1 MKRILSTLLV
11 FALAIPLFV
20 NCKKDKGVPVES
32 FSIDPVT
39 VYLNDGD
46 THQLD
51 VIVQP
56 KKAKKGEFM
65 SSLVWVSDDENIASV
80 DENGLVTA
88 KMRGNTRITAS
99 TSDGTLSASC
109 DVNVQLVLTDDK
121 DITAYFEGN
130 FALALRYKGLIAD
143 ENKITY
149 GDVKDIKE
157 FDVPA
162 LYVKDIETAG
172 GLEFLVNLESL
183 DLGGAKN
190 LTSLNVSTLTKLKKL
205 VAAKG
210 KLTHVDLTNC
220 SDLESVFMDDNKLES
235 VVFGQHPNLTKVSM
249 NTNKLKE
256 FNASSLPGLVY
267 LDLAENELESI
278 DLTGCK
284 LIETL
289 WLNNNK
295 LKSIDAGS
303 LEKLQLQGFRF
314 FFNPGENGV
323 LNVKDSKNSMSLWSW
338 QMIKGDES
346 SRVKG
351 TLYCENSPKIKTQP
365 KSEIAAKTGVPFS
378 VSVEMESSG
387 NYQYMW
393 VMSTPIADESTGL
406 TSYAISA
413 PLSDDSDGSYYISG
427 SNTNTLT
434 INVGSSNIFVLLACM
449 IYDEATGTTTISDFA
464 SIKYE

>member
-121 DITAYFEGN
+121 DISAYFEGS

-149 GDVKDIKE
+149 GEVKNITE

-205 VAAKG
+205 VATKG

-278 DLTGCK
+278 DLSGCK

-323 LNVKDSKNSMSLWSW
+323 LKVTNGKNSMTLWSW

-365 KSEIAAKTGVPFS
+365 EPEIAAKTGVPFS
-378 VSVEMESSG
+378 VSVEMESTG
-387 NYQYMW
+387 NYKYNW
-393 VMSTPIADESTGL
+393 FLSSPVENETTGL
-406 TSYAISA
+406 TSYGIN
-413 PLSDDSDGSYYISG
+413 PLSDYSDGTYYISG

-434 INVGSSNIFVLLACM
+434 INVGNSDMFVLLACM
-449 IYDEATGTTTISDFA
+449 IYDEATGTTTVSDFA

>member
-11 FALAIPLFV
+11 IALAIPLFV
-20 NCKKDKGVPVES
+20 NCKKDKGVQVES

-65 SSLVWVSDDENIASV
+65 SSLVWVSDDENIASI

-99 TSDGTLSASC
+99 TSDGTMSASC

-121 DITAYFEGN
+121 DISAYFEGS

-149 GDVKDIKE
+149 GEVKNITE

-205 VAAKG
+205 VATKG

-278 DLTGCK
+278 DLSGCK

-351 TLYCENSPKIKTQP
+351 TLYCEKSPKIKTQP
-365 KSEIAAKTGVPFS
+365 KPEIAAKTGVPFS
-378 VSVEMESSG
+378 VSVEMESTG
-387 NYQYMW
+387 NYKYNW
-393 VMSTPIADESTGL
+393 FLSSPVENETTGL
-406 TSYAISA
+406 TSYGII
-413 PLSDDSDGSYYISG
+413 PLSDDSDGIYYVSG

-434 INVGSSNIFVLLACM
+434 INVGSPDIFVLLACM
-449 IYDEATGTTTISDFA
+449 IYDEATGTTTVSDFA

>member
-11 FALAIPLFV
+11 IALAIPLFV

-99 TSDGTLSASC
+99 TSDGTMSASC

-121 DITAYFEGN
+121 DITAYFEDN
-130 FALALRYKGLIAD
+130 FALALQYKGLID
-143 ENKITY
+143 DDNKITY
-149 GDVKDIKE
+149 GEVKNITE

-205 VAAKG
+205 VATKG

-235 VVFGQHPNLTKVSM
+235 VVFGQHPNLAKVSM

-256 FNASSLPGLVY
+256 FNASTLPGLVY

-323 LNVKDSKNSMSLWSW
+323 LKVTNAKNSMTLWSW

-365 KSEIAAKTGVPFS
+365 KPEIAAKTGVPFS
-378 VSVEMESSG
+378 VSVEMESTG
-387 NYQYMW
+387 NYKYNW
-393 VMSTPIADESTGL
+393 FLSSPVNETPGL
-406 TSYAISA
+406 TSYGIS
-413 PLSDDSDGSYYISG
+413 PLSDDSDGTYYISG

-434 INVGSSNIFVLLACM
+434 INVGYSNTVVLLACM

>member
-11 FALAIPLFV
+11 IALAIPLFV
-20 NCKKDKGVPVES
+20 NCKKDKGVQVES

-56 KKAKKGEFM
+56 GKAKKGEFM

-121 DITAYFEGN
+121 EISAYFEGN
-130 FALALRYKGLIAD
+130 FALALEYDGKIAD
-143 ENKITY
+143 NNKITY
-149 GDVKDIKE
+149 GEVKNITE

-205 VAAKG
+205 VATKG

-220 SDLESVFMDDNKLES
+220 SDLESVIMDDNKLES

-256 FNASSLPGLVY
+256 FNASSFPGLVY
-267 LDLAENELESI
+267 LDLSENELESI
-278 DLTGCK
+278 NLTGCK
-284 LIETL
+284 LIESL
-289 WLNNNK
+289 WLNYNK
-295 LKSIDAGS
+295 LKSIDAGA
-303 LEKLQLQGFRF
+303 LPDKMTKFEY

-323 LNVKDSKNSMSLWSW
+323 LKVIYGKISGTSYSW

-351 TLYCENSPKIKTQP
+351 VLYCENSPKIKTQP
-365 KSEIAAKTGVPFS
+365 TPEIAAKPGVPFS
-378 VSVEMESSG
+378 VSVEMESTG
-387 NYQYMW
+387 NYQYYW
-393 VMSTPIADESTGL
+393 CLSAPAEVGSTGL
-406 TSYAISA
+406 TGYPFNPIS
-413 PLSDDSDGSYYISG
+413 DFSDGTYYVSG

-434 INVGSSNIFVLLACM
+434 VNAYNFVKDALLTCM
-449 IYDEATGTTTISDFA
+449 IYDEATGASTFSDFV
-464 SIKYE
+464 SVK

>member
-11 FALAIPLFV
+11 IALAIPLFV
-20 NCKKDKGVPVES
+20 NCKKDKGVQVES
-32 FSIDPVT
+32 FSIEPVT
-39 VYLNDGD
+39 VCLNDGD

-121 DITAYFEGN
+121 DISAYFEGN

-143 ENKITY
+143 NNKITY
-149 GDVKDIKE
+149 GEVKNITE

-183 DLGGAKN
+183 DLRGAKN

-205 VAAKG
+205 VATKG

-278 DLTGCK
+278 DLSGCK

-323 LNVKDSKNSMSLWSW
+323 LKVTNGKNSMTLWSW

-365 KSEIAAKTGVPFS
+365 EPEIAAKLGVPFS
-378 VSVEMESSG
+378 VSVEMESTG
-387 NYQYMW
+387 NYKYNW
-393 VMSTPIADESTGL
+393 LLSSPVENETPGL
-406 TSYAISA
+406 TSYGIN
-413 PLSDDSDGSYYISG
+413 PLSDYSDGTYYISG

-434 INVGSSNIFVLLACM
+434 INVGNSDMFVLLACM
-449 IYDEATGTTTISDFA
+449 IYDEATGTTTVSDFA

>member
-1 MKRILSTLLV
+1 MKRIISTLLV

-56 KKAKKGEFM
+56 GKAKKGEFM

-109 DVNVQLVLTDDK
+109 DVNVQLDLTDDK
-121 DITAYFEGN
+121 DITAYFEGS
-130 FALALRYKGLIAD
+130 FALALQYKKLIAD
-143 ENKITY
+143 NNKITY
-149 GDVKDIKE
+149 GEVKNITD
-157 FDVPA
+157 FGVPA

-172 GLEFLVNLESL
+172 GLEFIVNLESL

-205 VAAKG
+205 VATKG

-220 SDLESVFMDDNKLES
+220 SDLESVIMDDNKLER

-267 LDLAENELESI
+267 LDLSENELESI
-278 DLTGCK
+278 NLTGCK

-289 WLNNNK
+289 WLEYNK
-295 LKSIDAGS
+295 LKSIDVSS
-303 LEKLQLQGFRF
+303 LEKLKLERFKF

-323 LNVKDSKNSMSLWSW
+323 LKVANGKNSMTLWSW

-365 KSEIAAKTGVPFS
+365 KPEIAAKPGVPFS
-378 VSVEMESSG
+378 VSVEMESTG
-387 NYQYMW
+387 NYKYNW
-393 VMSTPIADESTGL
+393 LLSSPVENETTGL
-406 TSYAISA
+406 TSYVVN
-413 PLSDDSDGSYYISG
+413 PVSDDSDGIYYVSG

-434 INVGSSNIFVLLACM
+434 INVGSSDMFVLLACM
-449 IYDEATGTTTISDFA
+449 IYDEDTGTSTISDFA
-464 SIKYE
+464 TIKYE

>member
-11 FALAIPLFV
+11 IALAIPLFV

-56 KKAKKGEFM
+56 GKAKKGEFM

-121 DITAYFEGN
+121 DITAYFEGS
-130 FALALRYKGLIAD
+130 FALALKYNGLIAD
-143 ENKITY
+143 NNKITY

-162 LYVKDIETAG
+162 LYVKDIETAE
-172 GLEFLVNLESL
+172 GLEFLVNLEYL

-205 VAAKG
+205 VATKG
-210 KLTHVDLTNC
+210 KLTHVDLTSC
-220 SDLESVFMDDNKLES
+220 SDLESVIMDDNKLES

-267 LDLAENELESI
+267 LDLSENELESI
-278 DLTGCK
+278 NLTGCK

-289 WLNNNK
+289 WLNYNK
-295 LKSIDAGS
+295 LTSIDAGS
-303 LEKLQLQGFRF
+303 LPDKMNKFEY

-323 LNVKDSKNSMSLWSW
+323 LRVIYGKISGTSYSW

-351 TLYCENSPKIKTQP
+351 VLYCENSPKIKTQP
-365 KSEIAAKTGVPFS
+365 EPEIAAKPGVPFS
-378 VSVEMESSG
+378 VSVEMESTG
-387 NYQYMW
+387 NYQYYW
-393 VMSTPIADESTGL
+393 CLSAPAEVGPTGL
-406 TSYAISA
+406 TGYSFNPI
-413 PLSDDSDGSYYISG
+413 SDDSDGTYYISG

-434 INVGSSNIFVLLACM
+434 INVGSSDIFVLLACM
-449 IYDEATGTTTISDFA
+449 IYDEATGTTTISDF
-464 SIKYE
+464 SRIKYE

>member
-121 DITAYFEGN
+121 DISAYFEGS

-149 GDVKDIKE
+149 GEVKNITE

-205 VAAKG
+205 VATKG

-278 DLTGCK
+278 DLSGCK

-323 LNVKDSKNSMSLWSW
+323 LKVTNGKNSMTLWSW

-365 KSEIAAKTGVPFS
+365 EPEIAAKTGVPFS
-378 VSVEMESSG
+378 VSVEMESTG
-387 NYQYMW
+387 NYKYNW
-393 VMSTPIADESTGL
+393 FLSSPVENETTGL
-406 TSYAISA
+406 TSYGIN
-413 PLSDDSDGSYYISG
+413 PLSDYSDGTYYISG

-434 INVGSSNIFVLLACM
+434 INVGNSDMFVLLACM

>member
-56 KKAKKGEFM
+56 KKAKKSELM

-121 DITAYFEGN
+121 DITAYFEGS
-130 FALALRYKGLIAD
+130 FALALQYKKLIAN

-205 VAAKG
+205 VATKG

-235 VVFGQHPNLTKVSM
+235 VVFGQHPNLARISM
-249 NTNKLKE
+249 SKNKLKE
-256 FNASSLPGLVY
+256 FNASSFPGLVY

-284 LIETL
+284 LIESL
-289 WLNNNK
+289 WLNYNK
-295 LKSIDAGS
+295 LKSIDAGA
-303 LEKLQLQGFRF
+303 LPDKMTKFEY

-323 LNVKDSKNSMSLWSW
+323 LKVIYGKISGTSYSW

-351 TLYCENSPKIKTQP
+351 VLYCENSPKIKTQP
-365 KSEIAAKTGVPFS
+365 TPEIVAVAGVPFS
-378 VSVEMESSG
+378 VSVEMESTG
-387 NYQYMW
+387 NYQYYW
-393 VMSTPIADESTGL
+393 CLSAPAEVGSTGL
-406 TSYAISA
+406 TGYPFNPIS
-413 PLSDDSDGSYYISG
+413 DFSDGTYYISG

-434 INVGSSNIFVLLACM
+434 INVGNLDMFVLLTCM
-449 IYDEATGTTTISDFA
+449 IYDEATGASTFSDFV
-464 SIKYE
+464 SVK

>member
-56 KKAKKGEFM
+56 KKAKKSELM

-121 DITAYFEGN
+121 DITAYFEGS
-130 FALALRYKGLIAD
+130 FAIAMRYKGLIAN

-205 VAAKG
+205 KATKG

-220 SDLESVFMDDNKLES
+220 SDLESVIMDDNKLES
-235 VVFGQHPNLTKVSM
+235 VVFGQHPNLARISM
-249 NTNKLKE
+249 SKNKLKE
-256 FNASSLPGLVY
+256 FNASSFPGLVY

-284 LIETL
+284 LIESL
-289 WLNNNK
+289 WLNYNK
-295 LKSIDAGS
+295 LKSIDAGA
-303 LEKLQLQGFRF
+303 LPDKMTKFEY

-323 LNVKDSKNSMSLWSW
+323 LKVIYGKISGTSYSW

-351 TLYCENSPKIKTQP
+351 VLYCENSPKIKTQP
-365 KSEIAAKTGVPFS
+365 TPEIAAKPGVPFS
-378 VSVEMESSG
+378 VSVEMESTR
-387 NYQYMW
+387 NYQYYW
-393 VMSTPIADESTGL
+393 CLSAPAEVGSTGL
-406 TSYAISA
+406 TGYPFNPIS
-413 PLSDDSDGSYYISG
+413 DFSDGTYYISG

-434 INVGSSNIFVLLACM
+434 INVGNLDMFVLLTCM
-449 IYDEATGTTTISDFA
+449 ICDEATGASTFSDFV
-464 SIKYE
+464 SVK

>member
-11 FALAIPLFV
+11 IALAIPLFV

-46 THQLD
+46 TYQLD

-121 DITAYFEGN
+121 DITAYFEGS

-205 VAAKG
+205 VATKG

-220 SDLESVFMDDNKLES
+220 PNLESVIMDDNQLES
-235 VVFGQHPNLTKVSM
+235 VAFGQHPNLARVSM

-278 DLTGCK
+278 DLSGCK

-295 LKSIDAGS
+295 LKSIDASS

-323 LNVKDSKNSMSLWSW
+323 LKVTNGKNSMTLWSW

-365 KSEIAAKTGVPFS
+365 EPEIAAKLGVPFS
-378 VSVEMESSG
+378 VSVEMESTG
-387 NYQYMW
+387 NYKYNW
-393 VMSTPIADESTGL
+393 LLSSPVENETPGL
-406 TSYAISA
+406 TSYGIN
-413 PLSDDSDGSYYISG
+413 PLSDYSDGTYYISG

-434 INVGSSNIFVLLACM
+434 INVGNSDMFVLLACM
-449 IYDEATGTTTISDFA
+449 IYDEATGTTTVSDFA

>member
-56 KKAKKGEFM
+56 GKAKKGEFM

-121 DITAYFEGN
+121 DITAYFEGS
-130 FALALRYKGLIAD
+130 FALALQYKKLIAD
-143 ENKITY
+143 NNKITY
-149 GDVKDIKE
+149 GEVKNITD

-205 VAAKG
+205 VATKG

-220 SDLESVFMDDNKLES
+220 SDLESVIMDDNQLES

-284 LIETL
+284 LIESL
-289 WLNNNK
+289 WLNYNK
-295 LKSIDAGS
+295 LKSIDAGA
-303 LEKLQLQGFRF
+303 LPDKMTKFEY

-323 LNVKDSKNSMSLWSW
+323 LKVIYGKISGTSYSW

-351 TLYCENSPKIKTQP
+351 VLYCENSPKIKTQP
-365 KSEIAAKTGVPFS
+365 TPEIAAKPGVPFS
-378 VSVEMESSG
+378 VSVEMESTG
-387 NYQYMW
+387 NYQYYW
-393 VMSTPIADESTGL
+393 CLSAPAEVGSTGL
-406 TSYAISA
+406 TGYPFNPIS
-413 PLSDDSDGSYYISG
+413 DFSDGTYYISG

-434 INVGSSNIFVLLACM
+434 INVGNLDMFVLLTCM
-449 IYDEATGTTTISDFA
+449 IYDEATGTTTISDF
-464 SIKYE
+464 SRIKYE

>member
-11 FALAIPLFV
+11 IALAIPLFV
-20 NCKKDKGVPVES
+20 NCKKDKGVQVES

-56 KKAKKGEFM
+56 GKAKKGEFM

-121 DITAYFEGN
+121 DITAYFEGS
-130 FALALRYKGLIAD
+130 FALALQYKKLIAD
-143 ENKITY
+143 NNKITY
-149 GDVKDIKE
+149 GEVKNITD

-190 LTSLNVSTLTKLKKL
+190 LTSLNVSTLTKLKEL
-205 VAAKG
+205 VATKG

-220 SDLESVFMDDNKLES
+220 SDLKSVIMDDNKLES
-235 VVFGQHPNLTKVSM
+235 VVFGQHPNLARISM
-249 NTNKLKE
+249 SNNKLKE
-256 FNASSLPGLVY
+256 FNASSFPGLVY
-267 LDLAENELESI
+267 LDLSENELESI
-278 DLTGCK
+278 NLTGCK
-284 LIETL
+284 LIESL
-289 WLNNNK
+289 WLNYNK
-295 LKSIDAGS
+295 LTSIDAGS
-303 LEKLQLQGFRF
+303 LPDKMNKFEY

-323 LNVKDSKNSMSLWSW
+323 LKVIYGKISGTSYSW

-351 TLYCENSPKIKTQP
+351 VLYCENSPKIKTQP
-365 KSEIAAKTGVPFS
+365 TPEIVAVAGVPFS
-378 VSVEMESSG
+378 VSVEMESTG
-387 NYQYMW
+387 NYQYYW
-393 VMSTPIADESTGL
+393 CLSAPAEVGSTGL
-406 TSYAISA
+406 TGYPFNPIS
-413 PLSDDSDGSYYISG
+413 DFSDGTFYISG

-434 INVGSSNIFVLLACM
+434 INVGNLDMFVLLTCM
-449 IYDEATGTTTISDFA
+449 IYDEATGASTLSDFV
-464 SIKYE
+464 SVK

>member
-11 FALAIPLFV
+11 IALAIPLFV

-39 VYLNDGD
+39 VYLNDGE

-56 KKAKKGEFM
+56 EKAKKGEFM

-121 DITAYFEGN
+121 DISAYFEGS

-149 GDVKDIKE
+149 GEVKNITE

-205 VAAKG
+205 VATKG

-278 DLTGCK
+278 DLSGCK

-323 LNVKDSKNSMSLWSW
+323 LKVTNGKNSMTLWSW

-365 KSEIAAKTGVPFS
+365 NPEIAAKTGVPFS
-378 VSVEMESSG
+378 VSVEMESTG
-387 NYQYMW
+387 NYKYNW
-393 VMSTPIADESTGL
+393 FLSSPTADESTGL
-406 TSYAISA
+406 TSYPVSA
-413 PLSDDSDGSYYISG
+413 LSDMSDGTYYISG

-434 INVGSSNIFVLLACM
+434 INVGNSDMFVLLACM
-449 IYDEATGTTTISDFA
+449 IYDEATGTSTVSDFA

>member
-11 FALAIPLFV
+11 IALAIPLFV
-20 NCKKDKGVPVES
+20 NCKKDKGVQVES
-32 FSIDPVT
+32 FSIEPVT

-121 DITAYFEGN
+121 DISAYFEGS

-143 ENKITY
+143 NKKITY
-149 GDVKDIKE
+149 GEVKNITE

-205 VAAKG
+205 VATKG

-278 DLTGCK
+278 DLSGCK

-323 LNVKDSKNSMSLWSW
+323 LKVTNGKNSMTLWSW

-365 KSEIAAKTGVPFS
+365 EPEIAAKLGVPFS
-378 VSVEMESSG
+378 VSVEMESTG
-387 NYQYMW
+387 NYKYNW
-393 VMSTPIADESTGL
+393 LLSSPVENETPGL
-406 TSYAISA
+406 TSYGIN
-413 PLSDDSDGSYYISG
+413 PLSDYSDGTYYISG

-434 INVGSSNIFVLLACM
+434 INVGNSDMFVLLACM
-449 IYDEATGTTTISDFA
+449 IYDEATGTTTVSDFA

>member
-1 MKRILSTLLV
+1 MKRIISTLLV

-56 KKAKKGEFM
+56 GKAKKGEFM

-99 TSDGTLSASC
+99 TSDGSLSASC

-121 DITAYFEGN
+121 DITAYFEGH
-130 FALALRYKGLIAD
+130 FALALQYKELIAD
-143 ENKITY
+143 NNKITY
-149 GDVKDIKE
+149 GEVKNITD
-157 FDVPA
+157 FGVPA

-205 VAAKG
+205 VATKG

-220 SDLESVFMDDNKLES
+220 SDLESVIMDDNKLES

-267 LDLAENELESI
+267 LDLSENELESI
-278 DLTGCK
+278 NLTGCK

-303 LEKLQLQGFRF
+303 LPDKMTKFEY

-323 LNVKDSKNSMSLWSW
+323 LKVIYGKISGTSYSW

-351 TLYCENSPKIKTQP
+351 VLYCENSPKIKTQP
-365 KSEIAAKTGVPFS
+365 TPEIAAKPGVPFS
-378 VSVEMESSG
+378 VSVEMESTG
-387 NYQYMW
+387 NYQYYW
-393 VMSTPIADESTGL
+393 CLSAPAEVGSTGL
-406 TSYAISA
+406 TGYPFNPIS
-413 PLSDDSDGSYYISG
+413 DFSDGTYYISG

-434 INVGSSNIFVLLACM
+434 INVGNLDMFVLLTCM
-449 IYDEATGTTTISDFA
+449 IYDEATGTSTFSDFV
-464 SIKYE
+464 IVK

>member
-11 FALAIPLFV
+11 IALAIPLFV

-56 KKAKKGEFM
+56 GKAKKGEFM

-121 DITAYFEGN
+121 EISAYFEGN
-130 FALALRYKGLIAD
+130 FALALEYDGKIAD
-143 ENKITY
+143 NNKITY
-149 GDVKDIKE
+149 GEVKNITE
-157 FDVPA
+157 FYVPSIYA
-162 LYVKDIETAG
+162 KDIETAD
-172 GLEFLVNLESL
+172 GLEFLVNLETL
-183 DLGGAKN
+183 GLGGCKN

-205 VAAKG
+205 IATEG

-220 SDLESVFMDDNKLES
+220 PNLESVIMDDNQLES

-256 FNASSLPGLVY
+256 FNASSFPGLVY
-267 LDLAENELESI
+267 LGLAENELESI

-289 WLNNNK
+289 WLEHNK
-295 LKSIDAGS
+295 LKSIDASS
-303 LEKLQLQGFRF
+303 LEKLQLGKISF

-323 LNVKDSKNSMSLWSW
+323 LKVTDGHNSMSLWSW

-365 KSEIAAKTGVPFS
+365 KPEIAAKLGVPFS
-378 VSVEMESSG
+378 VSVEMESTG
-387 NYQYMW
+387 NYKYYW
-393 VMSTPIADESTGL
+393 CLSAPIEDGSTGL
-406 TSYAISA
+406 TSYGIN
-413 PLSDDSDGSYYISG
+413 PLSDDSDGTYYISG

-434 INVGSSNIFVLLACM
+434 INVGSSDIFVLLACM
-449 IYDEATGTTTISDFA
+449 IYDEATGTTTVSDF
-464 SIKYE
+464 SRIKYE

>member
-11 FALAIPLFV
+11 IALAIPLFV
-20 NCKKDKGVPVES
+20 NCKKDKGVQVES

-56 KKAKKGEFM
+56 GKAKKGEFM

-121 DITAYFEGN
+121 DITAYFEGS
-130 FALALRYKGLIAD
+130 FALALQYKKLIAD
-143 ENKITY
+143 NNKITY
-149 GDVKDIKE
+149 GEVKNITD

-205 VAAKG
+205 VATKG

-220 SDLESVFMDDNKLES
+220 SDLESVIMDDNKLES

-256 FNASSLPGLVY
+256 FNASSFPGLVY
-267 LDLAENELESI
+267 LDLSENELESI
-278 DLTGCK
+278 NLTGCK
-284 LIETL
+284 LIESL
-289 WLNNNK
+289 WLNYNK
-295 LKSIDAGS
+295 LKSIDAGA
-303 LEKLQLQGFRF
+303 LPDKMTKFEY

-323 LNVKDSKNSMSLWSW
+323 LKVIYGKISGTSYSW

-351 TLYCENSPKIKTQP
+351 VLYCENSPKIKTQP
-365 KSEIAAKTGVPFS
+365 TPEIAAKPGVPFS
-378 VSVEMESSG
+378 VSVEMESTG
-387 NYQYMW
+387 NYQYYW
-393 VMSTPIADESTGL
+393 CLSAPAEVGSTGL
-406 TSYAISA
+406 TGYPFNPIS
-413 PLSDDSDGSYYISG
+413 DFSDGTYYISG

-434 INVGSSNIFVLLACM
+434 INVGNLDMFVLLTCM
-449 IYDEATGTTTISDFA
+449 IYDEATGASTLSDFV
-464 SIKYE
+464 SVK

>member
-11 FALAIPLFV
+11 IALAIPLFV

-56 KKAKKGEFM
+56 KKAKKSELM

-121 DITAYFEGN
+121 DITAYFEGS
-130 FALALRYKGLIAD
+130 FAIAMRYKGLIAN

-205 VAAKG
+205 KATKG

-220 SDLESVFMDDNKLES
+220 SDLESVIMDDNKLES
-235 VVFGQHPNLTKVSM
+235 VVFGQHPNLARISM
-249 NTNKLKE
+249 SKNKLKE
-256 FNASSLPGLVY
+256 FNASSFPGLVY

-284 LIETL
+284 LIESL
-289 WLNNNK
+289 WLNYNK
-295 LKSIDAGS
+295 LKSIDAGA
-303 LEKLQLQGFRF
+303 LPDKMTKFEY

-323 LNVKDSKNSMSLWSW
+323 LKVIYGKISGTSYSW

-351 TLYCENSPKIKTQP
+351 VLYCENSPKIKTQP
-365 KSEIAAKTGVPFS
+365 TPEIAAKPGVPFS
-378 VSVEMESSG
+378 VSVEMESTG
-387 NYQYMW
+387 NYQYYW
-393 VMSTPIADESTGL
+393 CLSAPAEVGSTGL
-406 TSYAISA
+406 TSYPFNPIS
-413 PLSDDSDGSYYISG
+413 DFSDGTYYISG

-434 INVGSSNIFVLLACM
+434 INVGNLDMFVLLTCM
-449 IYDEATGTTTISDFA
+449 ICDEATGASTFSDFV
-464 SIKYE
+464 SVK

>member
-56 KKAKKGEFM
+56 GKAKKGEFM
-65 SSLVWVSDDENIASV
+65 SSLVWVSDDENVASV

-121 DITAYFEGN
+121 DITAYFEGS
-130 FALALRYKGLIAD
+130 FALALQYKKLIAD
-143 ENKITY
+143 NNKITY
-149 GDVKDIKE
+149 GEVKNITE

-205 VAAKG
+205 VATKG

-220 SDLESVFMDDNKLES
+220 SDLESVIMDDNKLES

-256 FNASSLPGLVY
+256 FNASSFPGLVY
-267 LDLAENELESI
+267 LDLSENELESI
-278 DLTGCK
+278 NLTGCK
-284 LIETL
+284 LIESL

-295 LKSIDAGS
+295 LKSIDAGA
-303 LEKLQLQGFRF
+303 LPDKMTKFEY

-323 LNVKDSKNSMSLWSW
+323 LKVIYGKISGTSYSW

-351 TLYCENSPKIKTQP
+351 VLYCENSPKIKTQP
-365 KSEIAAKTGVPFS
+365 TPEIVAVAGVPFS
-378 VSVEMESSG
+378 VSVEMESTG
-387 NYQYMW
+387 NYQYYW
-393 VMSTPIADESTGL
+393 CLSAPAEVGSTGL
-406 TSYAISA
+406 TGYPFNPIS
-413 PLSDDSDGSYYISG
+413 DFSDGTYYISG

-434 INVGSSNIFVLLACM
+434 INVGNLDMFVLLTCM
-449 IYDEATGTTTISDFA
+449 IYDEATGASTFSDFV
-464 SIKYE
+464 SVK

>member
-20 NCKKDKGVPVES
+20 NCKKDKGVQVES

-99 TSDGTLSASC
+99 TSDGTMSASC

-121 DITAYFEGN
+121 DISAYFEGS

-149 GDVKDIKE
+149 GEVKNITE

-205 VAAKG
+205 VATKG

-278 DLTGCK
+278 DLSGCK

-323 LNVKDSKNSMSLWSW
+323 LKVTNGKNSMTLWSW

-365 KSEIAAKTGVPFS
+365 EPEIAAKLGVPFS
-378 VSVEMESSG
+378 VSVEMESTG
-387 NYQYMW
+387 NYKYNW
-393 VMSTPIADESTGL
+393 LLSSPVENETPGL
-406 TSYAISA
+406 TSYGIN
-413 PLSDDSDGSYYISG
+413 PLSDYSDGTYYISG

-434 INVGSSNIFVLLACM
+434 INVGNSDMFVLLACM
-449 IYDEATGTTTISDFA
+449 IYDEATGTTTVSDFA

>member
-1 MKRILSTLLV
+1 MKRIISTLLV
-11 FALAIPLFV
+11 IALAIPLLV
-20 NCKKDKGVPVES
+20 NCKKDKGVQVES

-56 KKAKKGEFM
+56 GKAKKGEFM
-65 SSLVWVSDDENIASV
+65 SSLVWVSDDENFASV

-99 TSDGTLSASC
+99 TSDGSLSASC

-121 DITAYFEGN
+121 DITAYFEGH
-130 FALALRYKGLIAD
+130 FALALQYKDLIAD
-143 ENKITY
+143 NNKITY
-149 GDVKDIKE
+149 GEVKNITD
-157 FDVPA
+157 FGVPA

-205 VAAKG
+205 VATKG

-220 SDLESVFMDDNKLES
+220 SDLESVIMDDNKLES

-267 LDLAENELESI
+267 LDLSENELESI
-278 DLTGCK
+278 NLTGCK

-303 LEKLQLQGFRF
+303 LPDKMTKFEY

-323 LNVKDSKNSMSLWSW
+323 LKVIYGKISGTSYSW

-351 TLYCENSPKIKTQP
+351 VLYCENSPKIKTQP
-365 KSEIAAKTGVPFS
+365 TPEIAAKPGVPFS
-378 VSVEMESSG
+378 VSVEMESTG
-387 NYQYMW
+387 NYQYYW
-393 VMSTPIADESTGL
+393 CLSAPAEVGSTGL
-406 TSYAISA
+406 TGYPFNPIS
-413 PLSDDSDGSYYISG
+413 DFSDGTYYISG

-434 INVGSSNIFVLLACM
+434 INVGNLDMFVLLTCM
-449 IYDEATGTTTISDFA
+449 IYDEATGASTLSDFV
-464 SIKYE
+464 SVK

>member
-11 FALAIPLFV
+11 IALAIPLFV
-20 NCKKDKGVPVES
+20 NCKKDKGVQVES

-56 KKAKKGEFM
+56 GKAKKGEFM

-121 DITAYFEGN
+121 DITAYFEGS
-130 FALALRYKGLIAD
+130 FALALQYKKLIAD
-143 ENKITY
+143 NNKITY
-149 GDVKDIKE
+149 GEVKNITD

-190 LTSLNVSTLTKLKKL
+190 LTSLNVSTLTKLKEL
-205 VAAKG
+205 VATKG

-220 SDLESVFMDDNKLES
+220 SDLKSVIMDDNKLES
-235 VVFGQHPNLTKVSM
+235 VVFGQHPNLARISM
-249 NTNKLKE
+249 SNNKLKE
-256 FNASSLPGLVY
+256 FNASSFPGLVY
-267 LDLAENELESI
+267 LDLSENELESI
-278 DLTGCK
+278 NLTGCK
-284 LIETL
+284 LIESL
-289 WLNNNK
+289 WLNYNK
-295 LKSIDAGS
+295 LKSIDAGA
-303 LEKLQLQGFRF
+303 LPDKMTKFEY

-323 LNVKDSKNSMSLWSW
+323 LKVIYGKISGTSYSW

-351 TLYCENSPKIKTQP
+351 VLYCENSPKIKTQP
-365 KSEIAAKTGVPFS
+365 TPEIAAKPGVPFS
-378 VSVEMESSG
+378 VSVEMESTG
-387 NYQYMW
+387 NYQYYW
-393 VMSTPIADESTGL
+393 CLSAPAEVGSTGL
-406 TSYAISA
+406 TGYPFNPIS
-413 PLSDDSDGSYYISG
+413 DFSDGTYFISG

-434 INVGSSNIFVLLACM
+434 INVGNLDMFVLLACM
-449 IYDEATGTTTISDFA
+449 IYDEATGTTTISDF
-464 SIKYE
+464 SRIKYE

>member
-11 FALAIPLFV
+11 IALAIPLFV

-56 KKAKKGEFM
+56 GKAKKGEFM

-121 DITAYFEGN
+121 DITAYFEGS
-130 FALALRYKGLIAD
+130 FALALQYKGLIAD
-143 ENKITY
+143 NNKITY
-149 GDVKDIKE
+149 GEVKNITD

-162 LYVKDIETAG
+162 LYAKDIETAG

-205 VAAKG
+205 VATKG

-220 SDLESVFMDDNKLES
+220 SDLESVIMDDNQLES

-267 LDLAENELESI
+267 LDLSENELESI
-278 DLTGCK
+278 DLAGCK

-303 LEKLQLQGFRF
+303 LPDKMTKFEY

-323 LNVKDSKNSMSLWSW
+323 LKVIYGKISGTSYSW

-351 TLYCENSPKIKTQP
+351 VLYCENSPKIKTQP
-365 KSEIAAKTGVPFS
+365 TPEIAAKPGVPFS
-378 VSVEMESSG
+378 VSVEMESTG
-387 NYQYMW
+387 NYQYYW
-393 VMSTPIADESTGL
+393 CLSAPAEVGSTGL
-406 TSYAISA
+406 TGYPFNPIS
-413 PLSDDSDGSYYISG
+413 DFSDGTYYISG

-434 INVGSSNIFVLLACM
+434 INVGNLDMFVLLTCM
-449 IYDEATGTTTISDFA
+449 IYDEATGASTLSDFV
-464 SIKYE
+464 SVK

>member
-11 FALAIPLFV
+11 IALAIPLFV

-56 KKAKKGEFM
+56 GKAKKGEFM

-121 DITAYFEGN
+121 DITAYFEGS
-130 FALALRYKGLIAD
+130 FALALKYNGLIAD
-143 ENKITY
+143 NNKITY

-162 LYVKDIETAG
+162 LYVKDIETAE
-172 GLEFLVNLESL
+172 GLEFLVNLEYL

-205 VAAKG
+205 VATKG
-210 KLTHVDLTNC
+210 KLTHVDLTSC
-220 SDLESVFMDDNKLES
+220 SDLESVIMDDNKLES

-267 LDLAENELESI
+267 LDLSENELESI

-295 LKSIDAGS
+295 LKSIDASS
-303 LEKLQLQGFRF
+303 LEKLQLGKFRF

-323 LNVKDSKNSMSLWSW
+323 LNVTYGKSSMTLWSW

-365 KSEIAAKTGVPFS
+365 EPEIAAKPGVPFS
-378 VSVEMESSG
+378 VSVEMESTG
-387 NYQYMW
+387 NYKYYW
-393 VMSTPIADESTGL
+393 CLSAPVEDGSTGL
-406 TSYAISA
+406 TSYPIQ
-413 PLSDDSDGSYYISG
+413 PISDDSDGTYYVSG

-434 INVGSSNIFVLLACM
+434 INVGSSDIFVLLACM
-449 IYDEATGTTTISDFA
+449 IYDEATGTSTVSDF
-464 SIKYE
+464 SRIKYE

>member
-11 FALAIPLFV
+11 IALAIPLFV

-56 KKAKKGEFM
+56 KKAKKGELM

-121 DITAYFEGN
+121 DISAYFEGN
-130 FALALRYKGLIAD
+130 FALALKYNGLIAD
-143 ENKITY
+143 NNKITY
-149 GDVKDIKE
+149 GEVKNITE

-162 LYVKDIETAG
+162 LYVKDIETAE

-205 VAAKG
+205 VATKG
-210 KLTHVDLTNC
+210 KLTHVDLTSC
-220 SDLESVFMDDNKLES
+220 SDLESVIMDDNKLES

-267 LDLAENELESI
+267 LDLSENELESI
-278 DLTGCK
+278 NLTGCK

-289 WLNNNK
+289 WLEYNK
-295 LKSIDAGS
+295 LKSIDVSS
-303 LEKLQLQGFRF
+303 LEKLKLERFKF

-323 LNVKDSKNSMSLWSW
+323 LKVTDGHNSMSLWSW

-351 TLYCENSPKIKTQP
+351 VLYCENSPKIKTQP
-365 KSEIAAKTGVPFS
+365 EPEIAAKPGVPFS
-378 VSVEMESSG
+378 VSVEMESTG
-387 NYQYMW
+387 NDKYYW
-393 VMSTPIADESTGL
+393 CLSAPIEDGSTGL
-406 TSYAISA
+406 TSYPTQPIS
-413 PLSDDSDGSYYISG
+413 DYSDGTYYISG

-434 INVGSSNIFVLLACM
+434 INVGSSDMFVLLACM
-449 IYDEATGTTTISDFA
+449 IYDEATGTTTISDF
-464 SIKYE
+464 SRIKYE

>member
-11 FALAIPLFV
+11 IALAIPLFV
-20 NCKKDKGVPVES
+20 NCKKDKGVQVES

-56 KKAKKGEFM
+56 GKAKKGEFM

-121 DITAYFEGN
+121 DITAYFEGS
-130 FALALRYKGLIAD
+130 FALALQYKKLIAD
-143 ENKITY
+143 NNKITY
-149 GDVKDIKE
+149 GEVKNITD

-190 LTSLNVSTLTKLKKL
+190 LTSLNVSTLTKLKEL
-205 VAAKG
+205 VATKG

-220 SDLESVFMDDNKLES
+220 SDLKSVIMDDNKLES
-235 VVFGQHPNLTKVSM
+235 VVFGQHPNLARISM
-249 NTNKLKE
+249 SNNKLKE
-256 FNASSLPGLVY
+256 FNASTLPGLVY
-267 LDLAENELESI
+267 LDLSENELESI
-278 DLTGCK
+278 NLTGCK
-284 LIETL
+284 LIESL
-289 WLNNNK
+289 WLNYNK
-295 LKSIDAGS
+295 LKSIDAGA
-303 LEKLQLQGFRF
+303 LPDKMTKFEY

-323 LNVKDSKNSMSLWSW
+323 LKVIYGKISGTSYSW

-351 TLYCENSPKIKTQP
+351 VLYCENSPKIKTQP
-365 KSEIAAKTGVPFS
+365 TPEIAAKPGVPFS
-378 VSVEMESSG
+378 VSVEMESTG
-387 NYQYMW
+387 NYQYYW
-393 VMSTPIADESTGL
+393 CLSAPAEVGSTGL
-406 TSYAISA
+406 TGYPFNPIS
-413 PLSDDSDGSYYISG
+413 DFSDGTYYISG

-434 INVGSSNIFVLLACM
+434 INVGNLDMFVLLTCM
-449 IYDEATGTTTISDFA
+449 ICDEATGASTFSDFV
-464 SIKYE
+464 SVK

>member
-1 MKRILSTLLV
+1 MKRIISTLLV

-56 KKAKKGEFM
+56 GKAKKGEFM

-121 DITAYFEGN
+121 DITAYFEGH
-130 FALALRYKGLIAD
+130 FALALQYKELIAD
-143 ENKITY
+143 NNKITY
-149 GDVKDIKE
+149 GEVKNITD
-157 FDVPA
+157 FGVPA

-205 VAAKG
+205 VATKG

-220 SDLESVFMDDNKLES
+220 SDLESVIMDDNKLES

-249 NTNKLKE
+249 NKNKLKE

-267 LDLAENELESI
+267 LDISENELESI
-278 DLTGCK
+278 DLTGCE
-284 LIETL
+284 LIESL
-289 WLNNNK
+289 WLNYNK
-295 LKSIDAGS
+295 LKSIDAGA
-303 LEKLQLQGFRF
+303 LPDKMTKFEY

-323 LNVKDSKNSMSLWSW
+323 LKVIYGKISGTSYSW

-351 TLYCENSPKIKTQP
+351 VLYCENSPKIKTQP
-365 KSEIAAKTGVPFS
+365 TPEIVAVAGVPFS
-378 VSVEMESSG
+378 VSVEMESTG
-387 NYQYMW
+387 NYQYYW
-393 VMSTPIADESTGL
+393 CLSAPAEVGSTGL
-406 TSYAISA
+406 TGYPFNPIS
-413 PLSDDSDGSYYISG
+413 DFSDGTYYISG

-434 INVGSSNIFVLLACM
+434 VNAFNFVKDALLTCM
-449 IYDEATGTTTISDFA
+449 IYDEATGASTFSDFV
-464 SIKYE
+464 SVK

>member
-11 FALAIPLFV
+11 IALAIPLFV

-121 DITAYFEGN
+121 DISAYFEGN
-130 FALALRYKGLIAD
+130 FALALKYDGKIAD
-143 ENKITY
+143 NNKITY
-149 GDVKDIKE
+149 GEVKNITE

-162 LYVKDIETAG
+162 LYVKDIETAE

-205 VAAKG
+205 VATKG

-278 DLTGCK
+278 DLSGCK

-295 LKSIDAGS
+295 LKSIDASS

-323 LNVKDSKNSMSLWSW
+323 LKVTNGKNSMTLWSW

-365 KSEIAAKTGVPFS
+365 EPEIAAKLGVPFS
-378 VSVEMESSG
+378 VSVEMESTG
-387 NYQYMW
+387 NYKYNW
-393 VMSTPIADESTGL
+393 LLSSPVENETPGL
-406 TSYAISA
+406 TSYGIN
-413 PLSDDSDGSYYISG
+413 PLSDYSDGTYYISG

-434 INVGSSNIFVLLACM
+434 INVGNSDMFVLLACM
-449 IYDEATGTTTISDFA
+449 IYDEATGTTTVSDFA

>member
-56 KKAKKGEFM
+56 KKAKKGELM

-121 DITAYFEGN
+121 DISAYFEGN
-130 FALALRYKGLIAD
+130 FALALKYNGLIAD
-143 ENKITY
+143 NNKITY
-149 GDVKDIKE
+149 GEVKNITE

-162 LYVKDIETAG
+162 LYVKDIETAE

-205 VAAKG
+205 VATKG
-210 KLTHVDLTNC
+210 KLTHVDLTSC
-220 SDLESVFMDDNKLES
+220 SDLESVIMDDNKLES

-267 LDLAENELESI
+267 LDLSENELESI
-278 DLTGCK
+278 NLTGCK

-289 WLNNNK
+289 WLEYNK
-295 LKSIDAGS
+295 LKSIDVSS
-303 LEKLQLQGFRF
+303 LEKLKLERFKF

-323 LNVKDSKNSMSLWSW
+323 LKVTDGHNSMSLWSW

-351 TLYCENSPKIKTQP
+351 TLYCEKSPKIKTQP
-365 KSEIAAKTGVPFS
+365 EPEIAAKPGVPFS
-378 VSVEMESSG
+378 VSVEMESTG
-387 NYQYMW
+387 NYKYYW
-393 VMSTPIADESTGL
+393 CLSAPLEDGSTGL
-406 TSYAISA
+406 TIYSTQPI
-413 PLSDDSDGSYYISG
+413 SDDSDGTYYISG

-434 INVGSSNIFVLLACM
+434 INVGNSDIFVLLACM
-449 IYDEATGTTTISDFA
+449 IYDEATGTTTISDF
-464 SIKYE
+464 SRIKYE

>member
-56 KKAKKGEFM
+56 KKAKKSELM

-130 FALALRYKGLIAD
+130 FAIAMRYKGLIAN

-157 FDVPA
+157 FDVPV

-205 VAAKG
+205 KATKG

-220 SDLESVFMDDNKLES
+220 SDLESVIMDDNKLES
-235 VVFGQHPNLTKVSM
+235 VVFGQHPNLARISM
-249 NTNKLKE
+249 SKNKLKE
-256 FNASSLPGLVY
+256 FNASSFPGLVY

-284 LIETL
+284 LIESL
-289 WLNNNK
+289 WLNYNK
-295 LKSIDAGS
+295 LKSIDAGA
-303 LEKLQLQGFRF
+303 LPDKMTKFEY

-323 LNVKDSKNSMSLWSW
+323 LKVIYGKISGTSYSW

-351 TLYCENSPKIKTQP
+351 VLYCENSPKIKTQP
-365 KSEIAAKTGVPFS
+365 TPEIAAKPGVPFS
-378 VSVEMESSG
+378 VSVEMESTG
-387 NYQYMW
+387 NYQYYW
-393 VMSTPIADESTGL
+393 CLSAPAEVGSTGL
-406 TSYAISA
+406 TGYPFNPIS
-413 PLSDDSDGSYYISG
+413 DFSDGTYYISG

-434 INVGSSNIFVLLACM
+434 INVGNLDMFVLLTCM
-449 IYDEATGTTTISDFA
+449 ICDEATGASTFSDFV
-464 SIKYE
+464 SVK

>member
-39 VYLNDGD
+39 VYLNDGN

-56 KKAKKGEFM
+56 GKAKKGEFM

-80 DENGLVTA
+80 DANGLVTA

-121 DITAYFEGN
+121 EISAYFEGN
-130 FALALRYKGLIAD
+130 FALALKYNGLIAD
-143 ENKITY
+143 NNKITY
-149 GDVKDIKE
+149 GEVKNITE

-162 LYVKDIETAG
+162 LYVKDIETAE

-205 VAAKG
+205 VATKG
-210 KLTHVDLTNC
+210 KLTHVDLTSC
-220 SDLESVFMDDNKLES
+220 SDLESVIMDDNKLES

-267 LDLAENELESI
+267 LDLSENELESI
-278 DLTGCK
+278 NLTGCK

-289 WLNNNK
+289 WLEYNK
-295 LKSIDAGS
+295 LKSIDVSS
-303 LEKLQLQGFRF
+303 LEKLQLQGFKF

-323 LNVKDSKNSMSLWSW
+323 LKVTDGHNSMSLWSW

-351 TLYCENSPKIKTQP
+351 VLYCENSPKIKTQP
-365 KSEIAAKTGVPFS
+365 EPEIAAKTGVPFS
-378 VSVEMESSG
+378 VSVEMESTG
-387 NYQYMW
+387 NYKYYW
-393 VMSTPIADESTGL
+393 CLSAPLEDGSTGL
-406 TSYAISA
+406 TIYATQPI
-413 PLSDDSDGSYYISG
+413 SDDSDGTYYISG

-434 INVGSSNIFVLLACM
+434 INVGNSDTFVLLACM
-449 IYDEATGTTTISDFA
+449 IYDEATGTTTISDF
-464 SIKYE
+464 SRIKYE

>member
-11 FALAIPLFV
+11 IALAIPLFV
-20 NCKKDKGVPVES
+20 NCKKDKGVQVES

-56 KKAKKGEFM
+56 GKAKKGEFM

-130 FALALRYKGLIAD
+130 FALALKYNGLIAD
-143 ENKITY
+143 NNKITY
-149 GDVKDIKE
+149 GEVKNITE

-172 GLEFLVNLESL
+172 GLEFLVNLEYL

-205 VAAKG
+205 VATKG

-220 SDLESVFMDDNKLES
+220 PNLESVFMDGNKLES
-235 VVFGQHPNLTKVSM
+235 VAFGQHPNLTRISM
-249 NTNKLKE
+249 SKNKLKE
-256 FNASSLPGLVY
+256 FNASSFPGLVY
-267 LDLAENELESI
+267 LDLSENELESI
-278 DLTGCK
+278 NLTGCE

-323 LNVKDSKNSMSLWSW
+323 LKVTNGKNSMTLWSW

-365 KSEIAAKTGVPFS
+365 KSEIAAKLGVPFS
-378 VSVEMESSG
+378 VSVEMESTG
-387 NYQYMW
+387 NYKYNW
-393 VMSTPIADESTGL
+393 LLSSPVENETPGL
-406 TSYAISA
+406 TSYGIN
-413 PLSDDSDGSYYISG
+413 PLSDYSDGTYYISG

-434 INVGSSNIFVLLACM
+434 INVGNSDMFVLLACM
-449 IYDEATGTTTISDFA
+449 IYDEATGTTTVSDFA

>member
-56 KKAKKGEFM
+56 GKAKKGEFM

-121 DITAYFEGN
+121 DITAYFEGS
-130 FALALRYKGLIAD
+130 FALALQYKGLIAD
-143 ENKITY
+143 NNKITY
-149 GDVKDIKE
+149 GEVKNITD

-162 LYVKDIETAG
+162 LYAKDIETAG

-205 VAAKG
+205 VATKG

-220 SDLESVFMDDNKLES
+220 SDLESVIMDDNQLES

-267 LDLAENELESI
+267 LDLSENELESI
-278 DLTGCK
+278 NLTGCK
-284 LIETL
+284 LIESL
-289 WLNNNK
+289 WLNYNK
-295 LKSIDAGS
+295 LKSIDAGA
-303 LEKLQLQGFRF
+303 LPDKMTKFEY

-323 LNVKDSKNSMSLWSW
+323 LKVIYGKISGTFYSW

-365 KSEIAAKTGVPFS
+365 KPEIAAKPGVPFS

-387 NYQYMW
+387 NYQYIW
-393 VMSTPIADESTGL
+393 FESSPIADESTGL
-406 TSYAISA
+406 TSYPVSA
-413 PLSDDSDGSYYISG
+413 PLSDMSEGAYYVSG
-427 SNTNTLT
+427 SNTDTLT
-434 INVGSSNIFVLLACM
+434 INVGNSDIFVLLACM
-449 IYDEATGTTTISDFA
+449 IYDAATGTTTISDF
-464 SIKYE
+464 SRIKYE

>member
-11 FALAIPLFV
+11 IALAIPLFV
-20 NCKKDKGVPVES
+20 NCKKDKGVQVES

-99 TSDGTLSASC
+99 TSDGTMSASC

-121 DITAYFEGN
+121 DISAYFEGN

-149 GDVKDIKE
+149 GEVKNITE

-205 VAAKG
+205 VATKG

-278 DLTGCK
+278 DLSGCK

-351 TLYCENSPKIKTQP
+351 TLYCEKSPKIKTQP
-365 KSEIAAKTGVPFS
+365 KPEIAAKTGVPFS
-378 VSVEMESSG
+378 VSVEMESTG
-387 NYQYMW
+387 NYKYNW
-393 VMSTPIADESTGL
+393 FLSSPVENETTGL
-406 TSYAISA
+406 TSYGII
-413 PLSDDSDGSYYISG
+413 PLSDYSDGTYYISG

-434 INVGSSNIFVLLACM
+434 INVGNSDMFVLLACM
-449 IYDEATGTTTISDFA
+449 IYDEATGTTTVSDFA

>member
-11 FALAIPLFV
+11 IALAIPLFV

-99 TSDGTLSASC
+99 TSDGTMSASC

-121 DITAYFEGN
+121 DITAYFEDN
-130 FALALRYKGLIAD
+130 FALALQYKGLID
-143 ENKITY
+143 DDNKIIY
-149 GDVKDIKE
+149 GEVKNITE

-205 VAAKG
+205 VATKG

-235 VVFGQHPNLTKVSM
+235 VVFGQHPNLAKVSM

-256 FNASSLPGLVY
+256 FNASTLPGLVY

-314 FFNPGENGV
+314 FFNSGENGV
-323 LNVKDSKNSMSLWSW
+323 LKVTNAKNSMTLWSW

-365 KSEIAAKTGVPFS
+365 KPEIAAKTGVPFS
-378 VSVEMESSG
+378 VSVEMESTG
-387 NYQYMW
+387 NYKYNW
-393 VMSTPIADESTGL
+393 FLSSPVNETPGL
-406 TSYAISA
+406 TSYGLSL
-413 PLSDDSDGSYYISG
+413 LSDDSDGTYYISG

-434 INVGSSNIFVLLACM
+434 INVGYSNTVVLLACM

>member
-11 FALAIPLFV
+11 IALAIPLFV

-56 KKAKKGEFM
+56 GKAKKGEFM

-121 DITAYFEGN
+121 DITAYFEGS
-130 FALALRYKGLIAD
+130 FALALQYKGLIAD
-143 ENKITY
+143 NNKITY
-149 GDVKDIKE
+149 GEVKNITE

-205 VAAKG
+205 VATKG

-220 SDLESVFMDDNKLES
+220 SDLESVIMDDNKLES

-256 FNASSLPGLVY
+256 FNASSFPGLVY
-267 LDLAENELESI
+267 LDLSENELESI
-278 DLTGCK
+278 NLTGCK
-284 LIETL
+284 LIESL
-289 WLNNNK
+289 WLNYNK
-295 LKSIDAGS
+295 LKSIDAGA
-303 LEKLQLQGFRF
+303 LPDKMTKFEY

-323 LNVKDSKNSMSLWSW
+323 LKVIYGKISGTSYSW

-351 TLYCENSPKIKTQP
+351 VLYCENSPKIKTQP
-365 KSEIAAKTGVPFS
+365 TPEIAAKPGVPFS
-378 VSVEMESSG
+378 VSVEMESTG
-387 NYQYMW
+387 NYQYYW
-393 VMSTPIADESTGL
+393 CLSAPAEVGSTGL
-406 TSYAISA
+406 TGYPFNPIS
-413 PLSDDSDGSYYISG
+413 DFSDGTYYISG

-434 INVGSSNIFVLLACM
+434 INVGNLDMFVLLTCM
-449 IYDEATGTTTISDFA
+449 IYDEATGASTLSDFV
-464 SIKYE
+464 SVK

>member
-20 NCKKDKGVPVES
+20 NCKKDKSVPVES

-56 KKAKKGEFM
+56 GKAKKGEFM

-121 DITAYFEGN
+121 EISAYFEGN
-130 FALALRYKGLIAD
+130 FALALEYDGKIAD
-143 ENKITY
+143 NNKITY
-149 GDVKDIKE
+149 GEVKNITE
-157 FDVPA
+157 FYVPSIYA
-162 LYVKDIETAG
+162 KDIETAD
-172 GLEFLVNLESL
+172 GLEFLVNLETL
-183 DLGGAKN
+183 GLGGCKN

-205 VAAKG
+205 IATEG

-220 SDLESVFMDDNKLES
+220 PNLESVIMDDNQLES

-256 FNASSLPGLVY
+256 FNASSFPGLVY
-267 LDLAENELESI
+267 LGLAENELESI

-289 WLNNNK
+289 WLEHNK
-295 LKSIDAGS
+295 LKSIDASS
-303 LEKLQLQGFRF
+303 LEKLQLGKISF

-323 LNVKDSKNSMSLWSW
+323 LNVTYGKSSMTLWSW

-351 TLYCENSPKIKTQP
+351 VLYCEKSPKIKTQP
-365 KSEIAAKTGVPFS
+365 KPEIAAKPGVPFS
-378 VSVEMESSG
+378 VSVEMESTG
-387 NYQYMW
+387 NYQYYW
-393 VMSTPIADESTGL
+393 CLSAPVEVGSTGL
-406 TSYAISA
+406 TGYSSQPI
-413 PLSDDSDGSYYISG
+413 SDDSDGIYYVSG

-434 INVGSSNIFVLLACM
+434 INVGSSDIFVLLACM
-449 IYDEATGTTTISDFA
+449 IYDEATGTTTISDF
-464 SIKYE
+464 SRIKYE